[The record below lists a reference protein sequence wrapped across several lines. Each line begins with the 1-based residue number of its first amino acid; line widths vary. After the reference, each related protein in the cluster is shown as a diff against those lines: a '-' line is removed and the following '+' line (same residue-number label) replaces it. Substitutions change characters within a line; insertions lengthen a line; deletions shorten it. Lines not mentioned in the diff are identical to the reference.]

1 MSLSRARELGVTM
14 RMVLAVSPQVG
25 AIWDHRLLSD
35 VQLLFLACFPCG
47 GLRVMSGAVVEG
59 LAARRGGPGGHGQ
72 APTDSAKPRW
82 GEVSSMTHLAP
93 CKGLRG
99 CCAHEFLC

>member
-1 MSLSRARELGVTM
+1 
-14 RMVLAVSPQVG
+14 
-25 AIWDHRLLSD
+25 
-35 VQLLFLACFPCG
+35 
-47 GLRVMSGAVVEG
+47 MSGAVVEG